1 MWFEKRTFN
10 PEHLCFHEALQFF
23 ASYFGSVTLCR
34 FPIEEDGIIIKTP
47 GCDQVVKLHGAAE
60 MIGFLTGNS
69 PQPISLAYSL
79 APTPIHLPG
88 DPPERTGELPAN
100 RIGPTLCVY
109 LLGYAF
115 ERHHASIKKKQPKKP
130 DGKDDL
136 QSWDKDLQFFRHI
149 RNGCFHGNRFQIWKG
164 QVARNPP
171 PHTGWPRSNVPEW
184 RNHIIMIDDSSG
196 TDQIVD
202 EHGAELNGRKVIGEY
217 LYVPDVLPLLY
228 DMGNRIAEVLKP

>member
-1 MWFEKRTFN
+1 MWFERRTFN

-47 GCDQVVKLHGAAE
+47 GCDQVVTLHGAAE

-69 PQPISLAYSL
+69 PQPTSLAYSL

-109 LLGYAF
+109 LLAGLSQKSRLCHRIHRQFGPVLHEVIRMNELRISLSLKRRRMAA
-115 ERHHASIKKKQPKKP
+115 RLTQHAPSSLCSKP
-130 DGKDDL
+130 DFVPVA
-136 QSWDKDLQFFRHI
+136 SWRRFRL
-149 RNGCFHGNRFQIWKG
+149 KK
-164 QVARNPP
+164 
-171 PHTGWPRSNVPEW
+171 S
-184 RNHIIMIDDSSG
+184 
-196 TDQIVD
+196 D
-202 EHGAELNGRKVIGEY
+202 E
-217 LYVPDVLPLLY
+217 
-228 DMGNRIAEVLKP
+228 